1 MRFLVTGA
9 TGFIGQQ
16 LVQHL
21 LDTGRDVSLLLRE
34 EYSLGK
40 PLPPT
45 LAGRRQQFQTLYADL
60 RSYPLVRRAI
70 HESQPDIIFHLAA
83 AGVTDP
89 FLSVETALRHNLH
102 GTLHLLRACFEGNP
116 SPAKQLISGRTPGEN
131 SAMNVYAA
139 SKAAAWN
146 FCQLYARTQQWPIVG
161 AMIFQAYGP
170 GQPSRTLIPSAIAA
184 AQQGHNFPMT
194 SGRQKRD
201 WIYIQDVIAG
211 LLAIAPAKL
220 APGQTVELGTGRATT
235 TAEVV
240 QTIYDLSGRGG
251 QPLLGALS
259 DRPGEE
265 LQQIA
270 NSHQSLNQ
278 LGWQAQI
285 SLQQGLEKLIQQ
297 PQ

>member
-16 LVQHL
+16 LVQQL

-45 LAGRRQQFQTLYADL
+45 LAGRRHQFQTVYADL

-70 HESQPDIIFHLAA
+70 GESQPEIDCHMAA

-89 FLSVETALRHNLH
+89 FLGIETALRHNLN
-102 GTLHLLRACFEGNP
+102 GTLHLLRACFESNQP
-116 SPAKQLISGRTPGEN
+116 TKQLITGRTPGEN

-139 SKAAAWN
+139 SKAATWN
-146 FCQLYARTQQWPIVG
+146 FCQMYAHTHHWPIVG
-161 AMIFQAYGP
+161 AMIFQGYGP
-170 GQPSRTLIPSAIAA
+170 GQPAHALIPSAIAA
-184 AQQGHNFPMT
+184 AQEGRDFPMT
-194 SGRQKRD
+194 SGRQRRD
-201 WIYIQDVIAG
+201 WIYVSDVVAG
-211 LLAIAPAKL
+211 LVAMAQVSLPPAS
-220 APGQTVELGTGRATT
+220 TVELGTGRATT

-251 QPLLGALS
+251 QPLIGALS

-265 LQQIA
+265 LQQLA
-270 NSHQSLNQ
+270 NSQQTHHQ

-285 SLQQGLEKLIQQ
+285 SLQQGLKKLISQSQ
-297 PQ
+297 